1 MQLERDVVPV
11 VLVFATNKNFN
22 GSTAQSVSIFYWLGR
37 LAKATVIDPDG
48 SASRPYLFEAVIS
61 FLIYD
66 FTLGY

>member
-1 MQLERDVVPV
+1 
-11 VLVFATNKNFN
+11 
-22 GSTAQSVSIFYWLGR
+22 LGR